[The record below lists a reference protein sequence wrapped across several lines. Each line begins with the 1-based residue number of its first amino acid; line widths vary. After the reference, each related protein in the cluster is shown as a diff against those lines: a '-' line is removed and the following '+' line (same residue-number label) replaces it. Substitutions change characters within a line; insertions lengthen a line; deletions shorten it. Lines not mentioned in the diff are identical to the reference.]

1 MTLKIQAG
9 FIAILAA
16 ALTGCAARTPHENM
30 GTPINRSYVDL
41 EPGWRIRVVTP
52 ILKSGTF
59 KVQTEQVRNSAGM
72 IELKTSDDF
81 TGFEIDYY
89 AVNALNRHR
98 PFIEFSSAV
107 ATRNG
112 KRTKPSQPL
121 FPLFD
126 LPATVHYVR
135 LLFLTRVSQN
145 EHDQAILAAS
155 SVAELDA
162 LTRRVEPSPAENC
175 KPQPEGICSWVP
187 DGISVQPEKRT
198 HASRETWVPA
208 T

>member
-59 KVQTEQVRNSAGM
+59 KVQ
-72 IELKTSDDF
+72 